1 MKVHVG
7 VHSRTSYYRWT
18 NNWIL
23 RPDGAR
29 HQGISLQAC
38 LHWYGLM
45 VLPPA
50 EAIHPSYGG
59 GVIFGE
65 LGQNLLTGDV
75 DAIHLARA
83 KFDC

>member
-1 MKVHVG
+1 
-7 VHSRTSYYRWT
+7 
-18 NNWIL
+18 
-23 RPDGAR
+23 
-29 HQGISLQAC
+29 
-38 LHWYGLM
+38 M